1 MYETEEPVG
10 TVMLQYDKN
19 VQLSQML
26 YVYMH
31 VVLSVHTIDWYNIM
45 IMSIIGKVFL
55 VTVT

>member
-1 MYETEEPVG
+1 MG